1 MSAIEVVVRPV
12 NEVSR
17 STALAPLEGFFDVI
31 VDGVNITSRLG
42 VGQALGLLAELAS
55 ATSALSR
62 GRRDRATV
70 PFYAGEDAWEVG
82 LEADGGDV
90 LISVYRSGACPTVAV
105 HERRVDLVALRG
117 ALVQAISNARA
128 GEAPRGLEVALAA
141 AERELSSPWPSYG
154 RRPIERRVQTV
165 EGADSGVVF
174 QTRASFRC
182 TRANRGLNGD
192 GPALE
197 RADLHALLARGP
209 LSVTVRGRTIAVP
222 STYPFLVAEKLVMLA
237 EDVLAAWR
245 AGRPVF
251 RRIDVEGVK
260 LSVRRGPNEDGV
272 ALTLKATSGP
282 SETEGSTLPGIEPGS
297 LVRAAAS
304 FAVALS
310 EAFTNHDPSQLHNL
324 RLGALRRAALALN
337 DDLAVAAA
345 NDAHTNPEP
354 ESYRCYGLPKTDR
367 ERGIW
372 EHGGK
377 MRFLPR
383 WVATIPNIDL
393 RATFQCGQRVIVGS
407 PRETACLERT
417 TGQVLWRIATRRA
430 SSVITPL
437 GLVRLHPDGD
447 AVLHDIETGD
457 VRFTAH
463 LMPRAS
469 GGAAG
474 AVVNA
479 AGLPKLL
486 VVAEG
491 DRSVTALD
499 LVSGDVRWRYS
510 APRPT
515 NFRLRRAGKLLL
527 VAGSDGALSALDVA
541 TGDPVWRVRDRL
553 PFTGD
558 IGIDHDGAFAVS
570 GGPVGPARLHH
581 VDLWTGQVRWVK
593 ELEERPAYGQAPLLT
608 AEVAVV
614 PTRDRRGTGAL
625 AFDRK
630 SGEVIWEQ
638 EPGLASPVSVWLA
651 VDDLLIVNSASGT
664 LLALEATSG
673 TLRYNHVFP
682 RHVEAD
688 QPRRLEPVLRNGA
701 LFVPQHRVHV
711 VRPRDGEMLG
721 TVPTD
726 LIPDLLR
733 VDEQC
738 AVYVA
743 EESGHVAAFGV
754 APRLALV
761 R

>member
-1 MSAIEVVVRPV
+1 MFEA
-12 NEVSR
+12 R
-17 STALAPLEGFFDVI
+17 S
-31 VDGVNITSRLG
+31 
-42 VGQALGLLAELAS
+42 
-55 ATSALSR
+55 
-62 GRRDRATV
+62 
-70 PFYAGEDAWEVG
+70 
-82 LEADGGDV
+82 
-90 LISVYRSGACPTVAV
+90 
-105 HERRVDLVALRG
+105 
-117 ALVQAISNARA
+117 
-128 GEAPRGLEVALAA
+128 
-141 AERELSSPWPSYG
+141 
-154 RRPIERRVQTV
+154 
-165 EGADSGVVF
+165 
-174 QTRASFRC
+174 SFRC
-182 TRANRGLNGD
+182 GTSERARPEN
-192 GPALE
+192 PALE
-197 RADLHALLARGP
+197 RADLHALLTRGP
-209 LSVTVRGRTIAVP
+209 LSVTAHGRTLSVP
-222 STYPFLVAEKLVMLA
+222 ATYPFLVAEKLVMLA

-245 AGRPVF
+245 SGRPLF
-251 RRIDVEGVK
+251 RRMDAEGVK
-260 LSVRRGPNEDGV
+260 LSVRRGPGEEGV
-272 ALTLKATSGP
+272 ALSLKATSSG
-282 SETEGSTLPGIEPGS
+282 SESEGSTLPSIEPRA

-304 FAVALS
+304 FALALRD
-310 EAFTNHDPSQLHNL
+310 AFVECDPAQAHNL
-324 RLGALRRAALALN
+324 RLSALARTASALR
-337 DDLAVAAA
+337 DDLSMVAA
-345 NDAHTNPEP
+345 NDSLTNPEP
-354 ESYRCYGLPKTDR
+354 ESYRSYGLPRAGR

-393 RATFQCGQRVIVGS
+393 RATFQCGQRVLVGS

-417 TGQVLWRIATRRA
+417 TGQVLWRVATRRA
-430 SSVITPL
+430 TSVITPL
-437 GLVRLHPDGD
+437 GLVRLHSDGD
-447 AVLHDIETGD
+447 AVLHDIETGE

-474 AVVNA
+474 AVVNVV
-479 AGLPKLL
+479 GLPRLL

-499 LVSGDVRWRYS
+499 LVSGDVRWRHS

-541 TGDPVWRVRDRL
+541 TGDAVWRVRDRL

-581 VDLWTGQVRWVK
+581 VDLWSGQVRWIR

-608 AEVAVV
+608 SDIAVV

-625 AFDRK
+625 AFDRA
-630 SGEVIWEQ
+630 SGEVAWEQ
-638 EPGLASPVSVWLA
+638 DPGLASPVAVWLA
-651 VDDLLIVNSASGT
+651 VDDLLVINSASGT
-664 LLALEATSG
+664 LLGLEAKTG

-682 RHVEAD
+682 RHVDAD

-701 LFVPQHRVHV
+701 LFVPQHQVHV

-738 AVYVA
+738 SVYVA
-743 EESGHVAAFGV
+743 EESGHLAAFAV
-754 APRLALV
+754 APRLSLV

>member
-12 NEVSR
+12 PEVSR
-17 STALAPLEGFFDVI
+17 PTALAPLDGFFDVI

-42 VGQALGLLAELAS
+42 AGQALGLLGELAG

-62 GRRDRATV
+62 GRRDRITV
-70 PFYAGEDAWEVG
+70 PFYAGEDAWEIG
-82 LEADGGDV
+82 LEADGSDV
-90 LISVYRSGACPTVAV
+90 LISVYRSGACPAVAV

-117 ALVQAISNARA
+117 ALVEAISGARA
-128 GEAPRGLEVALAA
+128 VDAPRGLVVALAA
-141 AERELSSPWPSYG
+141 AERELGSPWPSFG
-154 RRPIERRVQTV
+154 RRPIERRLQTI
-165 EGADSGVVF
+165 EGADSGLAF
-174 QTRASFRC
+174 QAKASFRC
-182 TRANRGLNGD
+182 SGSTSGARSER
-192 GPALE
+192 PALE

-209 LSVTVRGRTIAVP
+209 LAVTVRGRTLAVP
-222 STYPFLVAEKLVMLA
+222 ATYPFLVAEKLVMLA
-237 EDVLAAWR
+237 EDVLGAWR

-251 RRIDVEGVK
+251 RRIDAEGVK
-260 LSVRRGPNEDGV
+260 LSIRRGPNEEGI
-272 ALTLKATSGP
+272 ALTLKATNGG
-282 SETEGSTLPGIEPGS
+282 SENEGSTLPGIEPRS

-304 FAVALS
+304 FAIALAD
-310 EAFTNHDPSQLHNL
+310 AFTNHDPAQLHNL
-324 RLGALRRAALALN
+324 RLSALRRSAHALR
-337 DDLAVAAA
+337 DDLAVVAA

-354 ESYRCYGLPKTDR
+354 DSYRSYGLPKAER

-393 RATFQCGQRVIVGS
+393 RATFQCGQRVLVGS

-417 TGQVLWRIATRRA
+417 SGQVLWRIATRRA

-437 GLVRLHPDGD
+437 GLVRLHADGD
-447 AVLHDIETGD
+447 TVLHDIESGD

-463 LMPRAS
+463 LMPRAA

-581 VDLWTGQVRWVK
+581 VDLWSGQVRWVK
-593 ELEERPAYGQAPLLT
+593 DLEERPAYGQAPLLT
-608 AEVAVV
+608 PDVAVV

-630 SGEVIWEQ
+630 SGEVAWEQ

-664 LLALEATSG
+664 LLALEATTG

-738 AVYVA
+738 SVYVA